1 MPSISSSGDPH
12 VKVLLVST
20 YELGHQPL
28 GIAAPAGA
36 LRARGHDVRA
46 LDLAVDE
53 WDPSLAV
60 WADRVAVSVPMHTA
74 TRLAHEIAGR
84 IDRPLACFGLY
95 AGMCTHLGDA
105 LVGRD
110 PVAAVVRWVEADPGL
125 AVSAPVPAR
134 DLLPPPDRYAHLIRD
149 GVRFPIAYVE
159 ASQGCAHRCRHCPV
173 PVVYDGRIRITDVPT
188 VLADVDAQVAL
199 GARHVTFGDPDFFN
213 GVHHARRVVEAVHA
227 AHPGLTFDCTVK
239 VEHVLAHAELW
250 PWMAEQGC
258 LFVISAFE
266 SVSDQILGI
275 LDKGHTAADGA
286 RAVAILRDAG
296 IEPRPTWL
304 PFTPWSTVDD
314 VRDILEFVATHGL
327 VGNVDPVQYSIRLLV
342 PAGSLLLGHIEGLG
356 PWDAT
361 ALSYRWSSP
370 LDGLARAVAAVVEQ
384 AVEATPADAFNRV
397 RALVDLPP
405 IAAGDIVEAPR
416 LSESWFCCAEPTA
429 GQLEGL

>member
-1 MPSISSSGDPH
+1 M
-12 VKVLLVST
+12 KVLLVST

-28 GIAAPAGA
+28 GIAAPAAA
-36 LRARGHDVRA
+36 LRDRGHDVRA

-53 WDPSLAV
+53 WSATSAE

-74 TRLAHEIAGR
+74 ARLAHELAPR

-95 AGMCTHLGDA
+95 AGMCTDIGAA

-110 PVAAVVRWVEADPGL
+110 PISEVVRWVESSPE
-125 AVSAPVPAR
+125 VVVPMPVPAR

-173 PVVYDGRIRITDVPT
+173 PVIYDGRIRITDVET
-188 VLADVDAQVAL
+188 VLADVDAQVAA

-213 GVHHARRVVEAVHA
+213 GVHHARRVVEAVHH
-227 AHPGLTFDCTVK
+227 AHPELTFDCTVK
-239 VEHVLAHAELW
+239 VEHVLRHESLW
-250 PWMAEQGC
+250 PWMAEHGC

-266 SVSDQILGI
+266 SVSDHVLEV
-275 LDKGHTAADGA
+275 LDKGHTAADEA
-286 RAVAILRDAG
+286 RAVALLRGAG

-304 PFTPWSTVDD
+304 PFTPWSDVDD
-314 VRDILEFVATHGL
+314 VRAILEFVAAHDL

-342 PAGSLLLGHIEGLG
+342 PAGSLLLGHIAELG
-356 PWDAT
+356 EWDAA
-361 ALSYRWSSP
+361 ALTYRWSSP
-370 LDGLARAVAAVVEQ
+370 LDALAHEFARVVE
-384 AVEATPADAFNRV
+384 AGADAPAGEVFNRL

-405 IAAGDIVEAPR
+405 VDTAGIAAAPR
-416 LSESWFCCAEPTA
+416 LSESWFCCAEPTER
-429 GQLEGL
+429 QLRTL